1 LHSCPP
7 YFSVRT
13 EFNPFTWVRLICS
26 SAKDRPIAPR
36 RAKVIHAQQPQAVAL
51 LEATGNP
58 NVKAL
63 ADAEQYTLA
72 LTQLEDLTG
81 FRKRL
86 QAIITPYSIESHQK

>member
-1 LHSCPP
+1 
-7 YFSVRT
+7 
-13 EFNPFTWVRLICS
+13 
-26 SAKDRPIAPR
+26 
-36 RAKVIHAQQPQAVAL
+36 VAL